1 MLLCHLHAI
10 LSLKKFQFFFSTTPH
25 KFVIFFCLLHV
36 NCQICP
42 FLSNLSNSIGMYN
55 LFIVYYIHS
64 IYYKS
69 IVKFFYFVYY
79 RFDFCD
85 FCESLVLVLCFGCFW
100 LFMWVCCLGLLFVHG
115 PLCKPSEKIFCK
127 VEGGFNCTLNKNLKM
142 IIKCSNF
149 KL

>member
-1 MLLCHLHAI
+1 VLLCHLHAI

-36 NCQICP
+36 NCQICQICP

-79 RFDFCD
+79 RCD

-100 LFMWVCCLGLLFVHG
+100 LFM
-115 PLCKPSEKIFCK
+115 
-127 VEGGFNCTLNKNLKM
+127 
-142 IIKCSNF
+142 
-149 KL
+149 